1 MASRKLQWLDR
12 RTARGAACAAL
23 AALLAGCIAGQAP
36 KPEEIRQQGLG
47 SVKVDHPWKAG
58 AAGEGN
64 VQDNWLAT
72 FHDATLDSLVHEA
85 LLANPDIR
93 IAGARMRQAAEYLVQ
108 ARAPQ
113 YPGVAV
119 GARGG
124 LKESGGGGDP
134 SSAMSGAVA
143 AASWELDLWG
153 RVRYGKLAAAEENI
167 ASQADYEFARQSLA
181 AAVAK
186 SWFTAIQLTQQAR
199 LTGEMADSSAKLAEL
214 AGDRERVGA
223 GSDVDT
229 ALARATSHNLAD

>member
-1 MASRKLQWLDR
+1 MRAHQLQWIDR
-12 RTARGAACAAL
+12 RTVQGAACAAL
-23 AALLAGCIAGQAP
+23 AALLVGCVAGQAP
-36 KPEEIRQQGLG
+36 KPEEIRKQGLG
-47 SVKVDHPWKAG
+47 SVAVDHPWKAG
-58 AAGEGN
+58 PAGAGE

-72 FHDATLDSLVHEA
+72 FGDSTLNSLVREA
-85 LLANPDIR
+85 LTANPDIR
-93 IAGARMRQAAEYLVQ
+93 VAGARMRQAAEYLVQ

-113 YPGVAV
+113 YPAVAV

-186 SWFTAIQLTQQAR
+186 AWFSAIQLTQQAS
-199 LTGEMADSSAKLAEL
+199 LAGEMADSSAKLAGL
-214 AGDRERVGA
+214 AGDRERV
-223 GSDVDT
+223 
-229 ALARATSHNLAD
+229 